1 VLEAARALADQGL
14 QVRVVAM
21 HNPGA
26 RTRERLGAVEVFRP
40 RYLWPEHWEI
50 LQKEGGGLP
59 IMWESNG
66 WTRLAIVPFMLVHA
80 WAALQHSR
88 GCDIIH
94 ANWTLS
100 AALALPAKVIHRKP
114 LVVTVQ
120 GSDLVRAT
128 RRAWIARMTRLV
140 LRRSDQVI
148 VLSTALRDRA
158 LALGVPANRVEIVPN
173 GVDVDKFTPRQA
185 GREALILFVGALSE
199 IKGVEYLVRALPAIL
214 TRRPEYRL
222 ALVGEG
228 PQQRELMALAESL
241 NLAEQVEFVGP
252 QSPGQVQAWMR
263 RAKVLVLPSIEEGLG
278 VVLLEALA
286 SGTPCAASQAGGI
299 PDVIT
304 PEVGVL
310 FPPADS
316 DALAQAVL
324 KIIDAEPEDYA
335 KHSRQ
340 ARHRAETHFSW
351 RVVAA
356 RLVQIYRA
364 VLGP

>member
-1 VLEAARALADQGL
+1 
-14 QVRVVAM
+14 
-21 HNPGA
+21 
-26 RTRERLGAVEVFRP
+26 
-40 RYLWPEHWEI
+40 
-50 LQKEGGGLP
+50 
-59 IMWESNG
+59 
-66 WTRLAIVPFMLVHA
+66 
-80 WAALQHSR
+80 
-88 GCDIIH
+88 
-94 ANWTLS
+94 
-100 AALALPAKVIHRKP
+100 
-114 LVVTVQ
+114 
-120 GSDLVRAT
+120 
-128 RRAWIARMTRLV
+128 
-140 LRRSDQVI
+140 
-148 VLSTALRDRA
+148 
-158 LALGVPANRVEIVPN
+158 
-173 GVDVDKFTPRQA
+173 
-185 GREALILFVGALSE
+185 
-199 IKGVEYLVRALPAIL
+199 
-214 TRRPEYRL
+214 
-222 ALVGEG
+222 
-228 PQQRELMALAESL
+228 MALAESL
-241 NLAEQVEFVGP
+241 NLTEQVEFVGP